1 MALPFGALVM
11 NIAGSEWIIIIL
23 LGLVLLFGT
32 KRLPQFSRTIGRAVG
47 EYEKARQ
54 KFQQEMQEATDQAKY
69 DAGVSKLPRIT
80 GPVGTERE
88 KLEMMA
94 SSLGIEYAGKSDE
107 ELRMLISRRM
117 NA

>member
-1 MALPFGALVM
+1 MLLPSGALVM

-23 LGLVLLFGT
+23 LALVLLFGT
-32 KRLPQFSRTIGRAVG
+32 KRLPQFSKTLGRAVG

-54 KFQQEMQEATDQAKY
+54 KFQQEMQEATEQARY
-69 DAGVSKLPRIT
+69 DAGISKLPRVT
-80 GPVGTERE
+80 GPVNTERE

-94 SSLGIEYAGKSDE
+94 SSLGIEYVGKSDE
-107 ELRMLISRRM
+107 ELRSLISRRM